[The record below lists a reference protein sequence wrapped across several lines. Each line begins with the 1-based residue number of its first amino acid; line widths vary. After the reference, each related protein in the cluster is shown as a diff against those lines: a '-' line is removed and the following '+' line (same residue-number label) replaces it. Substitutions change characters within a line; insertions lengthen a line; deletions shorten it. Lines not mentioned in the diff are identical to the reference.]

1 MLPKVVMKLF
11 FKKNYFRMIQR
22 ILGRRHFDFLPNNVA
37 YVRGVTVRRVTF
49 LINNIMDNKV
59 TSRTKGR

>member
-1 MLPKVVMKLF
+1 MLPKEVIKLF
-11 FKKNYFRMIQR
+11 FKDNYFGINQR

-49 LINNIMDNKV
+49 LINNIMDNK
-59 TSRTKGR
+59 SNIKD